1 MENLKH
7 ECVQNIGL
15 DKLRPFPD
23 HPFIVRDDEQMQM
36 LTESIRTVGV
46 LVPVI
51 ARPLSDGTYELI
63 AGHRRKRAC
72 ERVGIPTLPVIVR
85 KADLDTATV
94 MMVDSNFQRE
104 EILPSE
110 RAKAYKMKLEAI
122 KRQGARTDSTSDQ
135 VGQKLNRKSSRDLI
149 AENSPDSSSQIQRY
163 LRLNE
168 LIPELLQMV
177 DAKKIALTPAAEL
190 SFLTKDEQQLLLVT
204 IESEQAT
211 PSLSQSQRMKRIS
224 QEGTLTDDTILEI
237 MMEQKKPEC
246 WNLTLPMNKITKYFP
261 QSYERLLEAS
271 EKLKNVEIKCQDF
284 DASRD
289 AIKQSDLVFLD
300 PPYTVSKDA
309 NSMFIKYN
317 SKLFSL
323 DDQYRLA
330 SLVDHIIE
338 QGAFF
343 ILTNAAHEKIL
354 EIFNGK
360 GRLITQERNSLIGG
374 KKAFRGKVQEYIFTN
389 IPKKGIDDEN

>member
-1 MENLKH
+1 MANPKH
-7 ECVQNIGL
+7 ECVQNIEL

-122 KRQGARTDSTSDQ
+122 KRQGARTDLTSDQ

-261 QSYERLLEAS
+261 NPIRLKRWKKRSLSYWNCGS
-271 EKLKNVEIKCQDF
+271 G
-284 DASRD
+284 
-289 AIKQSDLVFLD
+289 
-300 PPYTVSKDA
+300 TV
-309 NSMFIKYN
+309 
-317 SKLFSL
+317 
-323 DDQYRLA
+323 
-330 SLVDHIIE
+330 
-338 QGAFF
+338 
-343 ILTNAAHEKIL
+343 T
-354 EIFNGK
+354 
-360 GRLITQERNSLIGG
+360 
-374 KKAFRGKVQEYIFTN
+374 
-389 IPKKGIDDEN
+389 